1 MISMADGIHS
11 VVKLNDGVAMP
22 IFGLGTAWTNE
33 CADAV
38 TYAIQQGYR
47 MIDTAQ
53 RYGNEEDVGKGIA
66 RCGKDRK
73 DLFIVTKQWHMGND
87 VCIQGLQRSLAR
99 LDMNYID
106 LFLIHGP
113 REGRNVE
120 TYKAM
125 LELKK
130 QGLVRS
136 VGVSNFN
143 LHHLEG
149 LRNAGLP
156 TPSVNQIELHPWLQP
171 REIIDYCK
179 KHDITVMGY
188 SPLVKSKMLKNQ
200 QICDLAKKYNKTPA
214 QILIRWSVQHGYST
228 IPKSSKSNRIK
239 ENMQVFDWTIT
250 EDDMDF
256 LDQNNVEEIRCAWD
270 PINSDWLG

>member
-73 DLFIVTKQWHMGND
+73 DLFIVTKQWHMGHD

-214 QILIRWSVQHGYST
+214 QILIRWSVQHGYTT
-228 IPKSSKSNRIK
+228 IPKSSKPNRIK

>member
-73 DLFIVTKQWHMGND
+73 DLFIVTKQWHMGHD

-214 QILIRWSVQHGYST
+214 QILIRWSVQHGYTT

>member
-1 MISMADGIHS
+1 VI
-11 VVKLNDGVAMP
+11 
-22 IFGLGTAWTNE
+22 
-33 CADAV
+33 CC
-38 TYAIQQGYR
+38 Y
-47 MIDTAQ
+47 
-53 RYGNEEDVGKGIA
+53 
-66 RCGKDRK
+66 
-73 DLFIVTKQWHMGND
+73 
-87 VCIQGLQRSLAR
+87 
-99 LDMNYID
+99 
-106 LFLIHGP
+106 
-113 REGRNVE
+113 
-120 TYKAM
+120 
-125 LELKK
+125 
-130 QGLVRS
+130 RS

-214 QILIRWSVQHGYST
+214 QILIRWSVQHGYTT

>member
-1 MISMADGIHS
+1 MADGIHS

-73 DLFIVTKQWHMGND
+73 DLFIVTKQWHMGHD

-256 LDQNNVEEIRCAWD
+256 LDKNNVEEIRCAWD